1 MNTRHFAVWPKNIPH
16 HLTLPATSLP
26 YNLEVSCTR
35 FPDKAALIFY
45 DTRISYREFAD
56 TVDRLAGYLQQVCG
70 IKRGDRVAV
79 YMQNSPQFMMAY
91 YAILRADAMVVP
103 VNAMLMA
110 GEVRHVLTDSGA
122 TTVFAGQEVYPRIEA
137 LKMDGALR
145 HAVIVTYGDCLR
157 DATDLPVPEFV
168 GAARVRH
175 PGTTAWTDALAAN
188 HRPAPPQAGPDD
200 LCVLPYTSGTTGS
213 PKGCIHTHS
222 TVMST
227 LVAQTVWYG
236 GASADSVTFCTLPLF
251 HVTAMQASMN
261 TPIFT
266 GSTIVI
272 LPRWDRD
279 VAGEMIGR
287 YGITQWTN
295 ITTMLVDFLANPKLS
310 QYDISSLKRIG
321 GGGAAMPEA
330 VAQKLKDLTG
340 MDYIEGYG
348 LSETI
353 APSHINP
360 PDRPRKQCLGIPIFD
375 VDARIC
381 DPETLQELGPGETGE
396 ILTHGPQVF
405 KGYWNDPGKTAAAFV
420 TIDGKP
426 FFRTG
431 DLARIDEDGYFFMV
445 DRLKRMINASGFKVW
460 PAEVEAMLYG
470 HPAIREACVISAKD
484 AYRGETVKAFV
495 VLKPEA
501 AGTTPE
507 AIIDWSKE
515 KMAAYKYPRMV
526 EFVDALPK
534 SGTGKVQ
541 WRLLQE
547 KENAGP
553 AA

>member
-1 MNTRHFAVWPKNIPH
+1 
-16 HLTLPATSLP
+16 
-26 YNLEVSCTR
+26 
-35 FPDKAALIFY
+35 
-45 DTRISYREFAD
+45 
-56 TVDRLAGYLQQVCG
+56 
-70 IKRGDRVAV
+70 
-79 YMQNSPQFMMAY
+79 
-91 YAILRADAMVVP
+91 
-103 VNAMLMA
+103 
-110 GEVRHVLTDSGA
+110 
-122 TTVFAGQEVYPRIEA
+122 
-137 LKMDGALR
+137 
-145 HAVIVTYGDCLR
+145 
-157 DATDLPVPEFV
+157 
-168 GAARVRH
+168 
-175 PGTTAWTDALAAN
+175 
-188 HRPAPPQAGPDD
+188 
-200 LCVLPYTSGTTGS
+200 
-213 PKGCIHTHS
+213 
-222 TVMST
+222 
-227 LVAQTVWYG
+227 
-236 GASADSVTFCTLPLF
+236 
-251 HVTAMQASMN
+251 MN

-266 GSTIVI
+266 GSSIVI

-287 YGITQWTN
+287 YKVTQWTN

-375 VDARIC
+375 VDSRVC
-381 DPETLQELGPGETGE
+381 DPETLKELGPGETGE

-431 DLARIDEDGYFFMV
+431 DLARVDEDGYFFMV

-515 KMAAYKYPRMV
+515 KMAAYKYPRLV